1 MAKEKRI
8 NAPFTLC
15 PVMVITGEEQ
25 FLRRQE
31 LDQIRAAVFGKEPSG
46 LGYILPEPSLGIT
59 AILDECRTAGMFA
72 PKKLVVVSPADALFK
87 AGGGRASAADDSTED
102 SPDDDP
108 ADTADSGSGSGTARE
123 LLLRYAQAPT
133 DGTTLVLVCNT
144 WLGTTRLHKFL
155 QPMGAI
161 RWCEPVDPAD
171 ATGWLTRRCK
181 SEYAKTITPP
191 AANLLL
197 ELVGADL
204 SRLDGEL
211 AKLSLFDLNSTTI
224 TPEMVNLLVGFQH
237 DQQVWALIDALAV
250 GNAAAALATHDEL
263 WQMDNKIGYTLVGAI
278 FYWLGQVLRAR
289 EMLDRRMP
297 EAEISKAL
305 RLWQRG
311 TQTIALAK
319 RLGLAGSR
327 RISAALLVAD
337 IGAKTSLGDH
347 KRNMEIFIVQ
357 LCART
362 A

>member
-1 MAKEKRI
+1 
-8 NAPFTLC
+8 
-15 PVMVITGEEQ
+15 MVITGEEQ

-31 LDQIRAAVFGKEPSG
+31 QDQIRAAVFGKEPSG
-46 LGYILPEPSLGIT
+46 LGYILSDPSLGIT

-72 PKKLVVVSPADALFK
+72 PKKLVVVSPADLLFK
-87 AGGGRASAADDSTED
+87 GGGGRASAGADNSAEDSVDEESTET
-102 SPDDDP
+102 PDG
-108 ADTADSGSGSGTARE
+108 GSGSGAARE
-123 LLLRYAQAPT
+123 LLLRYAQAPAE
-133 DGTTLVLVCNT
+133 GTTLVLVCNT

-181 SEYAKTITPP
+181 SEYGKTITPP

-197 ELVGADL
+197 DLVGADL

-211 AKLSLFDLNSTTI
+211 AKLSLFDLNSTAI

-250 GNAAAALATHDEL
+250 GNAAAALVTHDEL
-263 WQMDNKIGYTLVGAI
+263 WRMDNKIGYTLVGAI
-278 FYWLGQVLRAR
+278 FYWLGQVMRAR
-289 EMLDRRMP
+289 EMLDRRLP
-297 EAEISKAL
+297 EAEISKVL
-305 RLWQRG
+305 RLWPRA

-319 RLGLAGSR
+319 RLGIAGAR
-327 RISAALLVAD
+327 RISAALLAAD
-337 IGAKTSLGDH
+337 MGAKTSLGDH

-357 LCART
+357 LCSRA